1 MPDFTRIAVFAYGGG
16 SNLQAI
22 LDHFDSLGP
31 SAPGQVKL
39 VVSNRENSGA
49 LQRAQTRRIA
59 QYFVEPVGGPDW
71 PSALLAP
78 LGACHI
84 DLIVLAGYLRKIPP
98 EVIRKYENRIVNVH
112 PALLPKFGGK
122 GMYGRHVHQAV
133 IDAGEKISGVTVHLV
148 TQEYDSGPILAQWPV
163 AVLSTDDAE
172 SLAHR
177 VLVAEHA
184 LYPRVVACLAAGDRA
199 RFPLKPPPRYFE
211 HPPVMESV
219 IASDIRSA
227 FENR

>member
-1 MPDFTRIAVFAYGGG
+1 MPEPARIAVLASGGG

-22 LDHFDSLGP
+22 LDHFDSLGAN
-31 SAPGQVKL
+31 APGRVVL
-39 VVSNRENSGA
+39 VTSNRDDAGSLDRARNRGIAAIVA
-49 LQRAQTRRIA
+49 LSEATGRLH
-59 QYFVEPVGGPDW
+59 
-71 PSALLAP
+71 ALL
-78 LGACHI
+78 HEYKI
-84 DLIVLAGYLRKIPP
+84 DLIVLAGYLRMIPP
-98 EVIRKYENRIVNVH
+98 EVIREYENRIVNVH

-133 IDAGEKISGVTVHLV
+133 IDAHERVSGVTVHLV
-148 TQEYDSGPILAQWPV
+148 TQEYDTGPILAQWPV
-163 AVLSTDDAE
+163 AVLPTDDAE

-211 HPPVMESV
+211 HPPVTEAV